1 MFTIDNTITEMNI
14 REKNILKL
22 LFSMN
27 VHQVA
32 TPEMILEEA
41 KSYILFFRESAGKVS
56 AYIALYLTVTDRRL
70 FYVHSSNPFD
80 EREMDAIEQEALEFS
95 EGLGAMLD
103 EKDFTMMTIED
114 KKAWIDAQEIFNPK
128 IESAPAPPSSPQPA
142 PEAQAASTPPAPSA
156 AQPTPPAA
164 PPVQEILKESVIAPP
179 AVQVSPAAP
188 APTLAQPTPPLAPPV
203 QESSKEP
210 VTASPAVQAAP
221 PVQQTQPSAEPVSH
235 PEPSDLH
242 EQKIQNRKTAAVS
255 RYAVSSAE
263 AARKRQEIMQ
273 KAIKEGIAK
282 PPRQAHGPAV
292 SSTGVV
298 SRDREAL
305 ARLLTSF

>member
-1 MFTIDNTITEMNI
+1 MFTFDNTIKELNI

-41 KSYILFFRESAGKVS
+41 KSYILFFRESAGMVS
-56 AYIALYLTVTDRRL
+56 GYIALYLTVTDRRL
-70 FYVHSSNPFD
+70 FYVHSSNPFA
-80 EREMDAIEQEALEFS
+80 EKEMDAIEQEALEFA

-114 KKAWIDAQEIFNPK
+114 KSAWIDAQEIFNPK
-128 IESAPAPPSSPQPA
+128 KAEHAAAPPSPPTQ
-142 PEAQAASTPPAPSA
+142 ETQAATSAAPVP
-156 AQPTPPAA
+156 AQPTPPPAH
-164 PPVQEILKESVIAPP
+164 PVQEAPKKPVMVPP
-179 AVQVSPAAP
+179 AVQ
-188 APTLAQPTPPLAPPV
+188 
-203 QESSKEP
+203 E
-210 VTASPAVQAAP
+210 TA
-221 PVQQTQPSAEPVSH
+221 PVQQTQPVQQAPAQPAPQAQSASAPAPAENAEPASP

-242 EQKIQNRKTAAVS
+242 EQKIQNRKTAAVP
-255 RYAVSSAE
+255 RYAVPSAE
-263 AARKRQEIMQ
+263 AARKRQEILQ

-282 PPRQAHGPAV
+282 PPKQSLPGAAA